1 MLIKT
6 SYYLLNIERI
16 NKCEGECHSSGIPSR
31 RLVILEKG
39 GIPIEG
45 NYHCSREI
53 SL

>member
-1 MLIKT
+1 MPFFQ
-6 SYYLLNIERI
+6 
-16 NKCEGECHSSGIPSR
+16 GCHHAEWST
-31 RLVILEKG
+31 LEKG

>member
-1 MLIKT
+1 MPFFRGFHHAGL
-6 SYYLLNIERI
+6 SF
-16 NKCEGECHSSGIPSR
+16 
-31 RLVILEKG
+31 LEKG